1 MAENKTV
8 ETKASVKKFLNAV
21 TDETKRKDSFRLVEI
36 MQEHSGY
43 EPKMWGPAIVGFG
56 SYHYRYESGREGDA
70 PVAAFSPR
78 KKELTIY
85 LATNY
90 PERDKLLK
98 EFGKHTSSKACIYVK
113 KLSDINESV
122 LKKMVQASVKYM
134 KSNYDVRK

>member
-1 MAENKTV
+1 MAQNQTV
-8 ETKASVKKFLNAV
+8 ETKASVKKFLNAI
-21 TDETKRKDSFRLVEI
+21 TDEIKRKDSFRLVEI

-56 SYHYRYESGREGDA
+56 SYHYKYESGREGDS
-70 PVAAFSPR
+70 PLAAFSPR

-90 PERDKLLK
+90 PEREKLLN
-98 EFGKHTSSKACIYVK
+98 EFGKHSTSKACIYVK

-122 LKKMVQASVKYM
+122 LGKMVQASVKYI
-134 KSNYDVRK
+134 KSKYEVKK